1 VRKQNNFRKMT
12 FRLELAKN
20 DDKPDMR
27 KVGSKT
33 IPFTGNHVK
42 STKNSDKFRGLGMES
57 RPVQKSL
64 GR

>member
-1 VRKQNNFRKMT
+1 MT